1 MKIMKKIMLSVCIAA
16 LVATT
21 IQAQEIRDRE
31 PGKHH
36 MMKRH
41 HRGEAFK
48 NLNLT
53 EDQKAQFKALNEAN
67 RKQLA
72 ELKKNDN
79 ITVKEWKSKKEALR
93 KDHREKMQS
102 LLTTEQKTQL
112 EKSKLE
118 RKAKMEERSKARM
131 DKMKTNLGLSDEQS
145 AKLKSERAVVQE
157 KMKAIREDKSLD
169 DQAKKE
175 HVKELMKKQKE
186 NMRSILTEEQ
196 LKKLDEQKQKRGSH
210 KKIV

>member
-1 MKIMKKIMLSVCIAA
+1 MKRIILSV
-16 LVATT
+16 LVAAAVVTT
-21 IQAQEIRDRE
+21 SMAQEIPDRKVAGHE
-31 PGKHH
+31 
-36 MMKRH
+36 MKRRH
-41 HRGEAFK
+41 HRGDEFK
-48 NLNLT
+48 KLNLS
-53 EDQKAQFKALNEAN
+53 EDQKAQFKALNEEN
-67 RKQLA
+67 RKQMA
-72 ELKKNDN
+72 ELKKIDN
-79 ITVKEWKSKKEALR
+79 ITVKEWNSKKEALR
-93 KDHREKMQS
+93 KDHREKMQT
-102 LLTTEQKTQL
+102 LLTAEQKAQL

-131 DKMKTNLGLSDEQS
+131 DKMKADLGLTDEQS
-145 AKLKSERAVVQE
+145 SKLKSERAVMGE

-175 HVKELMKKQKE
+175 QAKELKKKQKE